1 MPAEEQFDKEKAKEE
16 VKALDSALNNDKT
29 PTQPAL
35 SSLPGVKITDAEKV
49 KYEAELAKLYKELD
63 DKVRTEPL
71 HSFGF
76 TESKVSVFIHICPL
90 NVCMYV
96 CRSSQLRCG
105 YLPYGGNMHKLSL
118 QALKRIS
125 ESEV

>member
-35 SSLPGVKITDAEKV
+35 SSLPGVKITDAEKA

-63 DKVRTEPL
+63 DKVRTEPQ
-71 HSFGF
+71 HSFWF
-76 TESKVSVFIHICPL
+76 NESKVTIFIHICPL

-96 CRSSQLRCG
+96 CMYVCTYVGPL
-105 YLPYGGNMHKLSL
+105 N
-118 QALKRIS
+118 
-125 ESEV
+125 